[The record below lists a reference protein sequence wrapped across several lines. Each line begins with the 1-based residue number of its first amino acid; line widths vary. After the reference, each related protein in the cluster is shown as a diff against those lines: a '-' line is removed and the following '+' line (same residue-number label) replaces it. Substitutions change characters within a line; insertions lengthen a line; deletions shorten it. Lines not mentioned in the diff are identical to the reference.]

1 MEENKPIQNE
11 EEAKLPNNEQQ
22 LINPTTDES
31 IVTAA
36 ETIPEA
42 EQPLTHNPQ
51 PVTEQDMEVHHHAH
65 DPAAPHH
72 KKNWK
77 NYFWEFLML
86 FLAVFCGFLAEY
98 QLEHK
103 IEGERAKEY
112 IQSMME
118 DLQNDTT
125 KLSKVDSSLLIITN
139 SIDTLLMN
147 YDEMPKGANPTL
159 FRNIKAIYSYPI
171 FIYSDRTI
179 QQLKSSGGMRLIKN
193 KKVAD
198 GIMNYD
204 AFVRNYENNG
214 VYVQRYWEN
223 LTLQR
228 LNIIDQQTLDNDIKA
243 TGAVD
248 VKKNYLLV
256 SDPVQLHRL
265 KSFVYELKNY
275 HSNTLRANIKL
286 REKAIELIEILK
298 KEYHLK

>member
-1 MEENKPIQNE
+1 MADNTDEEHLENPKITQSENPPEEISPTNDTETIKPIQE
-11 EEAKLPNNEQQ
+11 
-22 LINPTTDES
+22 TES
-31 IVTAA
+31 
-36 ETIPEA
+36 
-42 EQPLTHNPQ
+42 
-51 PVTEQDMEVHHHAH
+51 MEVHKH
-65 DPAAPHH
+65 PHH
-72 KKNWK
+72 VAHKKKWGE
-77 NYFWEFLML
+77 YLLEFLML
-86 FLAVFCGFLAEY
+86 FLAVFLGFLAEY

-103 IEGERAKEY
+103 IERDREKEY

-125 KLSKVDSSLLIITN
+125 KLSKVDSSLLIINN
-139 SIDTLLMN
+139 SIDTILMS

-198 GIMNYD
+198 GIMDYD

-214 VYVQRYWEN
+214 TYVQRYWEN

-228 LNIIDQQTLDNDIKA
+228 LNIIDQQALDNDLKA
-243 TGAVD
+243 TGTVD

-256 SDPVQLHRL
+256 SGPVQLHRL
-265 KSFVYELKNY
+265 KSFVYELKTY

-286 REKAIELIEILK
+286 REKAIGLIEILK
-298 KEYHLK
+298 KEYHLE